1 MFFLFKFNLRHHPKP
16 LGWVGVR
23 CLGQSPEKNCFL
35 GGFPEMQLPHL
46 TRCNSLSHSFPRF
59 CISDITSIVCD
70 FPTLTF
76 WAEASHLDGRKDY
89 NFNSNIHRVF
99 WNCILLNFRF
109 NVCKKTCLNWR
120 KRTICH
126 LNLGDDTVHTYLHG
140 TALPLEWILNFCRKY
155 FPEIFLREN
164 ISLKYFPTESTV
176 HAVGCAAR
184 FVAVAAVFPCE
195 GICPDFLPRRGIWPC
210 LGGNRRH
217 RQPCGL
223 AA

>member
-1 MFFLFKFNLRHHPKP
+1 MRIWWHWHVARIISSQKIYEIASSCFTVIRKIP
-16 LGWVGVR
+16 L
-23 CLGQSPEKNCFL
+23 
-35 GGFPEMQLPHL
+35 
-46 TRCNSLSHSFPRF
+46 
-59 CISDITSIVCD
+59 ISDSVKS
-70 FPTLTF
+70 L
-76 WAEASHLDGRKDY
+76 
-89 NFNSNIHRVF
+89 
-99 WNCILLNFRF
+99 

-164 ISLKYFPTESTV
+164 IFVKYFPTESTV

-195 GICPDFLPRRGIWPC
+195 GICPEFLPRGGIWPC